1 MALLVSGV
9 ILTVLPRGSPR
20 GVPTEQ
26 VLDQLISQDPDYDG
40 IRRSEPGY
48 RQYSSRQEGVMNIGF
63 HGPYKNPIQT
73 WSALQAIASEGPN
86 GPEVSEFSV
95 VNGVA
100 GSRVIGEFCKDG
112 QCDTWLIY
120 SSFDDVV
127 FDTNYVT
134 SPERTSADE
143 AAQRVCAT
151 WRALELVQ
159 ECDDLEFV
167 PK

>member
-9 ILTVLPRGSPR
+9 ILTVLPWGSPR

-48 RQYSSRQEGVMNIGF
+48 RQYSLRQEGVMIVSF

-73 WSALQAIASEGPN
+73 WSALQGIAFEGPN

-100 GSRVIGEFCKDG
+100 GSEVVGDFCKDG
-112 QCDTWLIY
+112 QCDTWAIY

-127 FDTNYVT
+127 LYASYVT

-143 AAQRVCAT
+143 AAQRVCST

-167 PK
+167 SK